1 MGEFVGDS
9 GYDDVIVTSQR
20 PSDVFHFLLS
30 TGVFSELKIVTYYFF
45 ENCGPIRI
53 AQFSYWWESKAL

>member
-1 MGEFVGDS
+1 MVNDS
-9 GYDDVIVTSQR
+9 FFDDLIVTSQI
-20 PSDVFHFLLS
+20 PSDIFLFPSS